1 MSIIY
6 FPNRTFK
13 KNSPAIDR
21 VMAQRSPQLIRG
33 RTNVASNAL
42 SEVISCDTNWHLN
55 AIKFTFSN
63 VNSRSYS
70 AKILGG
76 VKVVQNL
83 NDYLW
88 FMMSG
93 ILWQKI
99 TLTPGFYTG
108 TQLATELQTRLTA
121 NTAFTAAGKTF
132 TVVYSDDT
140 GLFTITPS
148 SGTVRYIQTNTF
160 RTISDKDSIA
170 GHLFGLTQDTVF
182 ASSIT
187 SNTPV
192 FGLNQEAWIIDEDDA
207 VVTEHYNDDIHVLS
221 MDQALH
227 LTSNVA
233 NVSIDYEI
241 QFEEIV

>member
-6 FPNRTFK
+6 FPNRVYK
-13 KNSPAIDR
+13 KNSPSIDK
-21 VMAQRSPQLIRG
+21 VMAQRSPHVIRG
-33 RTNVASNAL
+33 RANVASNAL
-42 SEVISCDTNWHLN
+42 SEVISCETNWNLN

-63 VNSRSYS
+63 ANSRNYS

-108 TQLATELQTRLTA
+108 TQLATELQARLTA

-132 TVVYSDDT
+132 TVDYSSDT

-148 SGTVRYIQTNTF
+148 SGTIKYLQTNTF
-160 RTISDKDSIA
+160 RTISDRDSIA
-170 GHLFGLTQDTVF
+170 GHLFGLTQNTSF

-192 FGLNQEAWIIDEDDA
+192 WGLNQEAWVIDEVDA
-207 VVTEHYNDDIHVLS
+207 IVTEHYNDDIHVLS
-221 MDQALH
+221 MDQALY